1 MAEVFTDPICGM
13 TVNRDRNAG
22 SVDCDGT
29 TYYFCSKHCVA
40 KFSADPAA
48 YITPKKLAP
57 EEVPLANRYI
67 CPMHPEVQSDKPSS
81 CPKCGMALEP
91 QLPTSEEN
99 PELKVMTVRFWVC
112 LILSLPLLV
121 VSMVLMAPS
130 LMWLQIILATPVVLW
145 GGLPFFQR
153 AWDSLVNRSP
163 NMFTLIGMGTGIA
176 YGYSLVAA
184 LAPGIF
190 PLSLR
195 TEHGMPPVYFES
207 AAVIIT
213 LVLLGQVLELRA
225 RKATGSAIRSL
236 LELSPKT
243 ARIVRGNEEN
253 DVPLSEV
260 HINDLIRVRPG
271 ENVPVDGILEDG
283 SSSIDESM
291 VTGEPI
297 PVEKTKGDKVI
308 GGTINGGGSFLMR
321 AEKVG
326 NDTLLARIVRMV
338 AEAQSSKA
346 PIQKV
351 ADTVSGYFVPA
362 VIAIAVLTFAV
373 WATIG
378 PEPRL
383 AFALVSAVSVLI
395 IACPCALG
403 IATPVS
409 IMVAAGKGATSGI
422 LVKNA
427 ESLEAFEKVDRIII
441 DKTGTLTEGKP
452 RLKNIVSFGDMPDVE
467 LLRMAAGLERGSEH
481 PLAGAIL
488 DEARHRGVAP
498 PAVSEFRSLTGKGI
512 TAKLDG
518 HSVALGNAALLQD
531 LHVSLNGNN
540 EQADTFAAQG
550 QSVIYLV
557 QDQQPV
563 GLITVADPIKQNA
576 ADAIRRLK
584 AAGVQP
590 IMVTGDNET
599 TARAVAEQLGLDEV
613 LANVLPEGKA
623 RIVAE
628 LQNKGHKVAVAGDGI
643 NDSIALTQADV
654 GIAMGTGTDVAI
666 QSADI
671 TLLKGDLGGVARA
684 RALSK
689 ATMRNIRQNLT
700 LAFVYNLLGVPIA
713 AGVLYP
719 VFGLL
724 LSPMIASAAMSLSS
738 VSVIANA
745 LRLRA
750 VNLDGTDVR

>member
-1 MAEVFTDPICGM
+1 
-13 TVNRDRNAG
+13 
-22 SVDCDGT
+22 
-29 TYYFCSKHCVA
+29 
-40 KFSADPAA
+40 
-48 YITPKKLAP
+48 
-57 EEVPLANRYI
+57 
-67 CPMHPEVQSDKPSS
+67 
-81 CPKCGMALEP
+81 
-91 QLPTSEEN
+91 
-99 PELKVMTVRFWVC
+99 
-112 LILSLPLLV
+112 
-121 VSMVLMAPS
+121 
-130 LMWLQIILATPVVLW
+130 
-145 GGLPFFQR
+145 
-153 AWDSLVNRSP
+153 
-163 NMFTLIGMGTGIA
+163 
-176 YGYSLVAA
+176 
-184 LAPGIF
+184 
-190 PLSLR
+190 
-195 TEHGMPPVYFES
+195 
-207 AAVIIT
+207 
-213 LVLLGQVLELRA
+213 
-225 RKATGSAIRSL
+225 
-236 LELSPKT
+236 LSPKT
-243 ARIVRGNEEN
+243 ARIVRGNEET

-271 ENVPVDGILEDG
+271 ENVPVDGIIEEG

-291 VTGEPI
+291 VTGESI
-297 PVEKTKGDKVI
+297 PVERVKGDKVI
-308 GGTINGGGSFLMR
+308 GGTINGGGSFLML

-326 NDTLLARIVRMV
+326 NDTLLAQIVRMV

-362 VIAIAVLTFAV
+362 VIAIAVITFAV

-383 AFALVSAVSVLI
+383 AFALVSAISVLI

-452 RLKNIVSFGDMPDVE
+452 RLKNIVSFGDMPDVD
-467 LLRMAAGLERGSEH
+467 LLRMAAALERGSEH

-488 DEARHRGVAP
+488 EEARHRGVAP
-498 PAVSEFRSLTGKGI
+498 PAISEFRSLTGKGI

-518 HSVALGNAALLQD
+518 HSVALGNAALLHD

-540 EQADTFAAQG
+540 ERADTFAAQG

-576 ADAIRRLK
+576 ADAISRLK
-584 AAGVQP
+584 AAGIQP

-599 TARAVAEQLGLDEV
+599 TARAVAQQLGLDQV
-613 LANVLPEGKA
+613 MSNVLPEGKA
-623 RIVAE
+623 QIVAD
-628 LQNKGHKVAVAGDGI
+628 LQSKGHKVAVAGDGI
-643 NDSIALTQADV
+643 NDSIALTRADV

-671 TLLKGDLGGVARA
+671 TLLKGDLNGVARA
-684 RALSK
+684 RTLSK
-689 ATMRNIRQNLT
+689 VTMRNIRQNLM
-700 LAFVYNLLGVPIA
+700 LAFVYNLVGVPIA
-713 AGVLYP
+713 AGILYP

-738 VSVIANA
+738 LSVIGNA

>member
-1 MAEVFTDPICGM
+1 
-13 TVNRDRNAG
+13 
-22 SVDCDGT
+22 
-29 TYYFCSKHCVA
+29 VA

-48 YITPKKLAP
+48 YITSKKTIP
-57 EEVPLANRYI
+57 QEVPFANKYI
-67 CPMHPEVQSDKPSS
+67 CPMHPEVQSDKPSA

-91 QLPTSEEN
+91 QLPTSEES
-99 PELKVMTVRFWVC
+99 PELKVMTVRFWIC
-112 LILSLPLLV
+112 LALSLPLLV
-121 VSMVLMAPS
+121 VSMVLMTPN
-130 LMWLQIILATPVVLW
+130 LMWLQIILATPVVFW

-153 AWDSLVNRSP
+153 AWDSVINRSP

-184 LAPGIF
+184 LAPDIF
-190 PLSLR
+190 PASLR

-243 ARIVRGNEEN
+243 ARIVRGNEET

-271 ENVPVDGILEDG
+271 ENVPVDGIIEEG

-291 VTGEPI
+291 VTGESI
-297 PVEKTKGDKVI
+297 PVERVKGDKVI
-308 GGTINGGGSFLMR
+308 GGTINGGGSFLML

-326 NDTLLARIVRMV
+326 NDTLLAQIVRMV

-362 VIAIAVLTFAV
+362 VIAIAVITFAV

-383 AFALVSAVSVLI
+383 AFALVSAISVLI

-452 RLKNIVSFGDMPDVE
+452 RLKNIVSFGDMRDVD
-467 LLRMAAGLERGSEH
+467 LLRMAAALERGSEH

-488 DEARHRGVAP
+488 EEARHRGVAP
-498 PAVSEFRSLTGKGI
+498 PAISEFRSLTGKGI

-518 HSVALGNAALLQD
+518 HSVALGNAALLHD

-540 EQADTFAAQG
+540 ERADTFAAQG

-576 ADAIRRLK
+576 ADAISRLK
-584 AAGVQP
+584 AAGIQP

-599 TARAVAEQLGLDEV
+599 TARAVAQQLGLDQV
-613 LANVLPEGKA
+613 MSNVLPEGKA
-623 RIVAE
+623 QIVAD
-628 LQNKGHKVAVAGDGI
+628 LQSKGHKVAVAGDGI
-643 NDSIALTQADV
+643 NDSIALTRADV

-671 TLLKGDLGGVARA
+671 TLLKGDLNGVARA
-684 RALSK
+684 RTLSK
-689 ATMRNIRQNLT
+689 VTMRNIRQNLM
-700 LAFVYNLLGVPIA
+700 LAFVYNLVGVPIA
-713 AGVLYP
+713 AGILYP

-738 VSVIANA
+738 LSVIGNA